1 MTQEVTQLSSG
12 TRTPKPSQLPAP
24 PKDLSAEIASPAVE
38 SGRAGSTAGAP
49 RRKQEGWAPSLRM
62 VVGFAAVFSMAC
74 FVLFDGIGSFP
85 LFNPDEA
92 LYAEPAREM
101 LESGEYITTYL
112 NYVVRFTKPPLC
124 IWAMAGCFN
133 VFGVTEFAARFF
145 GAACGAILVGMTYL
159 FLNRFAGRRPALIG
173 SIALL
178 TAPLFYGTARE
189 AITDAPLSLFMAC
202 AFMCLFTFYKNGR
215 KLWLWTAYALIGLA
229 VMTKGPVAVVLPVLV
244 LAVFHTIKGDIL
256 KAISLYRPIAG
267 AVIVGA
273 ISLPWF
279 ITEIV
284 VTKGAY
290 FQEFIMR
297 ENFQRFTSVVDA
309 HKHGWWYHVAAMFG
323 GFFPWAVFLPGAIA
337 RAISPIGQAVKRGV
351 SYGPELVRSLASTV
365 GSLNVRQELLLYSLC
380 WAAVTLVFFSASVSK
395 LLPYTLPAFPA
406 LAILVAMEIDAAL
419 DGNQRLRLL
428 APMGLLA
435 CIFGAAIIV
444 ANWALTHL
452 SGAPPGLSQP
462 VVAFAAFESVCAVAC
477 LLVMRFWKPQAAIA
491 LFAGLFTVSVVHF
504 SSEIIPV
511 LSNHWEGPIPAFA
524 RFAADSNEPIIVFGT
539 RKPGFPFYAK
549 RKVYN
554 APHLDYLTDQLKP
567 MSSAY
572 ILSKVKTQGFMQ
584 AISGTCKVV
593 ARDGEYILVHW
604 RKTK

>member
-1 MTQEVTQLSSG
+1 MLAAFT
-12 TRTPKPSQLPAP
+12 
-24 PKDLSAEIASPAVE
+24 
-38 SGRAGSTAGAP
+38 
-49 RRKQEGWAPSLRM
+49 
-62 VVGFAAVFSMAC
+62 AVFALAC
-74 FVLFDGIGSFP
+74 FVLFDGLGAYP

-159 FLNRFAGRRPALIG
+159 FLNRFAGRRCALLG
-173 SIALL
+173 SVALL
-178 TAPLFYGTARE
+178 TAPLFYGTSRE
-189 AITDAPLSLFMAC
+189 AITDTPLSMFMAC
-202 AFMCLFTFYKNGR
+202 AFMGFFAFYKTGR
-215 KLWLWTAYALIGLA
+215 SLWLWTAYSLLGLA

-244 LAVFHTIKGDIL
+244 LGAFHTIKGDL
-256 KAISLYRPIAG
+256 FKALAMYRPMVG
-267 AVIVGA
+267 ALIVGA

-279 ITEIV
+279 VTEIV

-323 GFFPWAVFLPGAIA
+323 GFFPWSVFLPCAVA
-337 RAISPIGQAVKRGV
+337 RSVAPLIQAFNRGR
-351 SYGPELVRSLASTV
+351 SYGPDLVRCLATTI
-365 GSLNVRQELLLYSLC
+365 GGLTVRQELLIYSLC

-406 LAILVAMEIDAAL
+406 LAILVALEIDAAL
-419 DGNQRLRLL
+419 SNNEKMRLL

-435 CIFGAAIIV
+435 CVFGSAILI
-444 ANWALTHL
+444 ANWALSHL
-452 SGAPPGLSQP
+452 SGSPPGLLHP
-462 VVAFAAFESVCAVAC
+462 ALAFASFESVLALVC

-491 LFAGLFTVSVVHF
+491 LFFGLFTASVVHF
-504 SSEIIPV
+504 AAQILPV
-511 LSNHWEGPIPAFA
+511 LSQHWEGPIPAFA
-524 RFAADSNEPIIVFGT
+524 RFAADSNEPIVVFST

-549 RKVYN
+549 RKVIN
-554 APHLDYLTDQLKP
+554 APDVDYLTQQL
-567 MSSAY
+567 SSLQSAY
-572 ILSKVKTQGFMQ
+572 ILSKVKTKGFMD
-584 AISGTCKVV
+584 AIGGTCKVV

-604 RKTK
+604 YKNK